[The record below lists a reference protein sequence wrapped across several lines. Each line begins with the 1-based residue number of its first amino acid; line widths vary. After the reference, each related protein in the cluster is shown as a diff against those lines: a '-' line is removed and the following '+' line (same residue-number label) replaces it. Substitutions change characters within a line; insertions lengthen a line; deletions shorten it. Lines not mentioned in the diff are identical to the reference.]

1 MLRAG
6 RVSPLLKRKSLMTK
20 SPSFWFGQWVV
31 EGACAKAG
39 GAAVSSRAAAKARRV
54 IDILQNGG
62 GSGRPENQSRPSKVG
77 CFDIAEKASAGQ
89 SAMLMHLLPGELW
102 TTCGGSVDTRI
113 QCALRPR
120 KSRLRVPFLELTR
133 ITCLSGPSP
142 VVPRIWDITLA
153 RPPEASIQGRPRP
166 RRHR

>member
-1 MLRAG
+1 
-6 RVSPLLKRKSLMTK
+6 
-20 SPSFWFGQWVV
+20 
-31 EGACAKAG
+31 
-39 GAAVSSRAAAKARRV
+39 RAAAKARRV

-120 KSRLRVPFLELTR
+120 KSRLRVPFLALTR

-166 RRHR
+166 RRHRGASPRRSGAALSCRIEPRAARGGRDARRSGAG